1 MTAVDTDRY
10 QSLLDLSGSQ
20 LTALEIIET
29 GGTHTEAANAAGVHR
44 VTVTKWCHHHPAFIA
59 ERNRRQIERAERVAA
74 MADEATVR
82 AIEVVTAAIDSGDTS
97 TAMQWL
103 RLAGSWHCCADQ
115 RGSDRTRPVTA
126 QNVIDAIAET
136 QSMMSPT
143 AVLTLS
149 YREAAIASIKTELSG

>member
-1 MTAVDTDRY
+1 MTAADTDRY

-59 ERNRRQIERAERVAA
+59 ERNRRQIERAERIAVITDAA
-74 MADEATVR
+74 TIR
-82 AIEVVTAAIDSGDTS
+82 AIEVVTDSIKSGDAT

-103 RLAGSWHCCADQ
+103 RLIGSRLIATQQVGVDHS
-115 RGSDRTRPVTA
+115 GPVTA
-126 QNVIDAIAET
+126 RKVIDAVAEAE
-136 QSMMSPT
+136 SMASPM
-143 AVLTLS
+143 AVLTGS
-149 YREAAIASIKTELSG
+149 YRDSAITSITRQLSE